1 VLSKTFEIESV
12 VVVWETSLFT
22 PSEEYMDLSIQSERE
37 SLVLKDI
44 AMHGIVHVKD
54 LAKKLGVSE
63 VTVRKDL
70 ESLEQRNLLRR
81 IRGGAI
87 RVSSA
92 DEGYFSYR
100 LRREEPKKKAI
111 ARYVS
116 GIVKDGDTIALD
128 SSTTCFYLARALLD
142 RNGLVVV
149 TTSLPSATLLV
160 ERSNSMVIMP
170 GGVVRRSSISMTSH
184 FGDALADRGPITHG
198 FFGAVTVTPKFG
210 LMELDHG
217 EAETKKDLA
226 GACLNVYGL
235 VTSEKVNH
243 FGLHSFATP
252 NHVSQIYTDE
262 NVPLEFTQSCFQAGM
277 PVTAVPV
284 SVDTLSGDD
293 TPNLSTR

>member
-1 VLSKTFEIESV
+1 M
-12 VVVWETSLFT
+12 
-22 PSEEYMDLSIQSERE
+22 PSNIQVERE
-37 SLVLKDI
+37 THILKDL
-44 AMHGIVHVKD
+44 AAYGIVHVKD
-54 LAKKLGVSE
+54 LTTKLGVSE

-70 ESLEQRNLLRR
+70 ETLEQKHLLRR

-92 DEGYFSYR
+92 DEGYFNYR
-100 LRREEPKKKAI
+100 LRREETKKKAI

-116 GIVKDGDTIALD
+116 GIVNDGDSIALD
-128 SSTTCFYLARALLD
+128 SSTSCYYLARALLD
-142 RNGLVVV
+142 KKGLIVI

-160 ERSNSMVIMP
+160 EQSNAMVIMP
-170 GGVVRRSSISMTSH
+170 GGVVRRSSLSMTAH
-184 FGDALADRGPITHG
+184 FGDTLENRAPITHG
-198 FFGAVTVTPKFG
+198 FFGAVTVTPRLG

-217 EAETKKDLA
+217 EAEMKKDLA

-252 NHVSQIYTDE
+252 SQVSQIFTDE
-262 NVPLEFTQSCFQAGM
+262 NVPLEFTQACFQAGM

-284 SVDTLSGDD
+284 SVDVLSGHDA
-293 TPNLSTR
+293 PSLPAH